1 VLAITLA
8 MVLSVGLGIG
18 AERRWGDGARAVA
31 GRLFDLVLY
40 VAMPF
45 VAFFSMASLQLTAG
59 LGIGLLVGY
68 AALGVALALAW
79 WTGSRVLRLAP
90 ASVGALMCVVVL
102 VNTGY
107 LGTPL
112 VATIL
117 GGGAVGAA
125 IAWDVAISSPMLLVV
140 GFGIGA
146 ALGTRAGRS
155 RRARLRAYVARNPPV
170 LAVLAGLLA
179 PRALAP
185 DALVGAAHAVAVALI
200 VPGFFAL
207 GVHLMHEREDGV
219 LVFPP
224 PVTAPVAAALGL
236 RLVVAPLLVLGASAV
251 VHLPAAYLVQ
261 AAMPSGVNTLVVA
274 HTYGL
279 DLRLTASAVAWSTA
293 IVVAVAAVG
302 SAVAG

>member
-1 VLAITLA
+1 

-18 AERRWGDGARAVA
+18 AERRWGDGARAAA
-31 GRLFDLVLY
+31 GRLFDVVHY

-68 AALGVALALAW
+68 AALAVVLALAW

-90 ASVGALMCVVVL
+90 AGVGALMCVVVL

-146 ALGTRAGRS
+146 ALGTRAGEG

-200 VPGFFAL
+200 VPGF
-207 GVHLMHEREDGV
+207 
-219 LVFPP
+219 
-224 PVTAPVAAALGL
+224 
-236 RLVVAPLLVLGASAV
+236 
-251 VHLPAAYLVQ
+251 
-261 AAMPSGVNTLVVA
+261 
-274 HTYGL
+274 
-279 DLRLTASAVAWSTA
+279 
-293 IVVAVAAVG
+293 
-302 SAVAG
+302 